1 MAIYKNREVQ
11 ITSYI
16 TDVSPVV
23 EIQHQSG
30 EREFVNLRNLQF
42 TEDEKKEFSKEQQN
56 VIDAV
61 AVIKD
66 NDLQELR
73 DSQNP
78 EKIQKEKD
86 KQDKNIDIPVS
97 KIKVDANEVR
107 KNK

>member
-42 TEDEKKEFSKEQQN
+42 TEDEKKEFSKDQDN
-56 VIDAV
+56 IADGV

-66 NDLQELR
+66 KDLQDLR
-73 DSQNP
+73 DSQDP

-86 KQDKNIDIPVS
+86 KQNKTVDVPVS
-97 KIKVDANEVR
+97 KIKVDAEEIR

>member
-42 TEDEKKEFSKEQQN
+42 TEDEKKEFSKDQEN
-56 VIDAV
+56 VIDGV

-66 NDLQELR
+66 KDLQELR

>member
-42 TEDEKKEFSKEQQN
+42 TEDEKREFSKDQEN
-56 VIDAV
+56 VIDGV

-66 NDLQELR
+66 KDLQELR